1 MIPVPLPGFTATMVA
16 LSAVVGPGV
25 YTPLYP
31 AKGFERVPVAA
42 FELDLEPVTNAEFL
56 AFVRLHPEWRRGSVN
71 PLLADRGYLGR
82 WAGGETLGQA
92 APDRAPVVE
101 VSWFAARAYC
111 DARGARLPTE
121 AEWELA
127 AAASA
132 TAKDGREDPAY
143 LQEILSWYGS
153 PSPEVL
159 PEVGGRPANAWG
171 VRDLHGLVWEWVED
185 FNATLA
191 SVDNRSD
198 KDPDRGLYCG
208 GGAAAAA
215 AKDDYAAFMRVA
227 FRSSLSAN
235 YTTSNLGFRCARD
248 P

>member
-1 MIPVPLPGFTATMVA
+1 MIPASLHGFVATVSV
-16 LSAVVGPGV
+16 LTAVVGPGV
-25 YTPLYP
+25 YAPLYP

-42 FELDLEPVTNAEFL
+42 FRLDVVPVTNAEY
-56 AFVRLHPEWRRGSVN
+56 ATFVAAHPEWRRDRVN
-71 PLLADRGYLGR
+71 PLLADEGYLGR
-82 WAGGETLGQA
+82 WAGPETPGA
-92 APDRAPVVE
+92 EAPDRAPVVQ

-132 TAKDGREDPAY
+132 TSTDGRGDAAY
-143 LQEILSWYGS
+143 LREILSWYGA
-153 PSPEVL
+153 PTPDVL
-159 PEVGGRPANAWG
+159 PETGGRPANAWG

-191 SVDNRSD
+191 SVDNRD
-198 KDPDRGLYCG
+198 DQDPDRKLYCG
-208 GGAAAAA
+208 GGAAGAS

-227 FRSSLSAN
+227 FRGSLSAN
-235 YTTSNLGFRCARD
+235 YTTANLGFRCAHDR
-248 P
+248 